1 MNDRYNT
8 IRERLRSKYP
18 RIAGDILDNIIQ
30 EVGDEAIAEMGNS
43 HLKPLLGSRL
53 DITSTRSMKNEMTL
67 KFTNGEK
74 TLYME
79 TVDGLVVSAGEG
91 ESLDLFEDSTVPDQ
105 FWDMDSPETN
115 YDSLYEL
122 ADMSAV
128 DLHKGDTMEVNV
140 LCSKRL
146 PSRTIKVWINDDED
160 VEYE

>member
-1 MNDRYNT
+1 MICLKTVQFQISFGTWNDP
-8 IRERLRSKYP
+8 S
-18 RIAGDILDNIIQ
+18 
-30 EVGDEAIAEMGNS
+30 
-43 HLKPLLGSRL
+43 
-53 DITSTRSMKNEMTL
+53 
-67 KFTNGEK
+67 
-74 TLYME
+74 
-79 TVDGLVVSAGEG
+79 
-91 ESLDLFEDSTVPDQ
+91 
-105 FWDMDSPETN
+105 ETN